1 MAVNKVTY
9 AGRVLVDL
17 TGATATADKILKGY
31 TAYGRSGAKL
41 TGTAT
46 TLVHATVTVSLPKS
60 KWSGGRQVV
69 AVSGVTA
76 DAIVIVGPNTASEP
90 EYRGCSVACTA
101 QAAGKLTF
109 TCEWTPSTDL
119 TVRVDIIA

>member
-17 TGATATADKILKGY
+17 TGATATADTILKGY

-41 TGTAT
+41 TGTAV
-46 TLVHATVTVSLPKS
+46 TLKHTTVTVSLPKS
-60 KWSGGRQVV
+60 KWSGGQQAA

-76 DAIVIVGPNTASEP
+76 DAIVIVGPDSASGA
-90 EYRGCSVACTA
+90 EYRGCGVACTA

-109 TCEWTPSTDL
+109 TCEWTPGTDL
-119 TVRVDIIA
+119 TVRVDIVA

>member
-9 AGRVLVDL
+9 AGRTLVDL
-17 TGATATADKILKGY
+17 TSATATAATILKGY
-31 TAYGRSGAKL
+31 TAFGKSGAKL

-46 TLVHATVTVSLPKS
+46 TLKHTAKTVALPKS
-60 KWSGGRQVV
+60 GWSGGKQVIS
-69 AVSGVTA
+69 VSGVTTS
-76 DAIVIVGPNTASEP
+76 AIVIVESADSSQA
-90 EYRGCSVACTA
+90 EYLACGVSCTA

-109 TCEWTPSTDL
+109 TCEWMPGADL